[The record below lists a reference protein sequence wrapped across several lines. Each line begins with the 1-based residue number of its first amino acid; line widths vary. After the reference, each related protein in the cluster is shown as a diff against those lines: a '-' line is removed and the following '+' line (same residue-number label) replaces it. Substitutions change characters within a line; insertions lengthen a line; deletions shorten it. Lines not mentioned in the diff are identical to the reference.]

1 MSAPL
6 VTRLK
11 ADLAAARKRKDKERV
26 LVLGTLLSE
35 VRNREIDQGA
45 DLSDDD
51 VLQTVSRAIKQRRE
65 AADQMREGGRDELA
79 AREEAQAA
87 ILQAYLPEPFT
98 EDEVRVMIRE
108 IVADGGDQMG
118 AVMGRLM
125 PRLRG
130 RFDGRE
136 ANRLVREE
144 LGG

>member
-108 IVADGGDQMG
+108 IVADGADQMG